1 MKFKILL
8 IFIFC
13 VNLGFAQQAEI
24 FKIKNYQVA
33 ELSDSLKESS
43 GLGFIGEKLIS
54 FNDSG
59 NAGDLFLL
67 NPKTGK
73 ITDYIPTHLN
83 NRDWEAITKDSANL
97 YVADFGNNDGTRKDL
112 IIYKI
117 PFSGE
122 IFKVDSTQVIS
133 YFYPDQ
139 KNFTSKNLN
148 TDYDAEAVIFYMD
161 KLQIFT
167 KEWASRSVT
176 RYEVDPNVFEQQPA
190 KKLES
195 YDTGFVVTD
204 ASYFDKKLY
213 VVGYTK
219 MTQVYLMI
227 FEESKDGFFFSKKGK
242 KYHLGSAL
250 SVGQIEGI
258 AVNHDGIF
266 ISSELFKTPLGT
278 VKPRLYFIPIEKL
291 K

>member
-1 MKFKILL
+1 M
-8 IFIFC
+8 FC
-13 VNLGFAQQAEI
+13 VKLVFAQQAEI

-43 GLGFIGEKLIS
+43 GLDFIGDKLLS

-67 NPKTGK
+67 NSKTGK
-73 ITDYIPTHLN
+73 ITNYIPTQLN
-83 NRDWEAITKDSANL
+83 NRDWEAIAKDSVNL
-97 YVADFGNNDGTRKDL
+97 YIGDFGNNDGTRKDL
-112 IIYKI
+112 KIFKI

-122 IFKVDSTQVIS
+122 QFKIDSTQVIS
-133 YFYPDQ
+133 YFYPEQ
-139 KNFTSKNLN
+139 KDFASKNLN
-148 TDYDAEAVIFYMD
+148 TDYDAEAMIFYKD

-176 RYEVDPNVFEQQPA
+176 RYEVEPSVFEPQAA
-190 KKLES
+190 KRIES

-204 ASYFDKKLY
+204 ASYYDRKLY

-219 MTQVYLMI
+219 MTQVYLMV
-227 FEESKDGFFFSKKGK
+227 FEESEDGFFFSKKGK

-250 SVGQIEGI
+250 SVGQIEGV
-258 AVNHDGIF
+258 AVNHDGIYL
-266 ISSELFKTPLGT
+266 SSELFKTPLGT
-278 VKPRLYFIPIEKL
+278 VKPRLYFIPTEKL

>member
-1 MKFKILL
+1 MRFKILL

-13 VNLGFAQQAEI
+13 TTLGFAQQAEI

-33 ELSDSLKESS
+33 ELSDSLRESS
-43 GLGFIGEKLIS
+43 GLDFIGDKLIS

-73 ITDYIPTHLN
+73 ITDYRPTQLN
-83 NRDWEAITKDSANL
+83 NRDWEAVTKDSTNL
-97 YVADFGNNDGTRKDL
+97 YIADVGNNDGTRRDL
-112 IIYKI
+112 KIYKI

-122 IFKVDSTQVIS
+122 NFKVDSIQVIS
-133 YFYPDQ
+133 YFYADQ
-139 KNFTSKNLN
+139 KDFTSKKLN
-148 TDYDAEAVIFYMD
+148 TNYDAEAIIFYKD
-161 KLQIFT
+161 KLQVFT
-167 KEWASRSVT
+167 KEWKSRRVT
-176 RYEVDPNVFEQQPA
+176 RYEIDPNVFEQQPA

-219 MTQVYLMI
+219 MTQVFLMV
-227 FEESKDGFFFSKKGK
+227 FEESEDGFFFSKKGK
-242 KYHLGSAL
+242 KYYLGSAL